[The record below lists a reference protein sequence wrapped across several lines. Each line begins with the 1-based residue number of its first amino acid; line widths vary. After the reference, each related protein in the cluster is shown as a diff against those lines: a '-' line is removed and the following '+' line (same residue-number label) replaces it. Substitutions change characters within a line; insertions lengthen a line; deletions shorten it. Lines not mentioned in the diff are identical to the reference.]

1 MNILRNV
8 EMLKNLIQMICT
20 WGKLLVINILPPRR
34 VRISALRKLAIDLER
49 QTCYLYKETIPYN
62 INKVYVSFFIV

>member
-8 EMLKNLIQMICT
+8 KEFNTNDLYLS
-20 WGKLLVINILPPRR
+20 KLLVINILPPRR

>member
-20 WGKLLVINILPPRR
+20 WGKLLVINILPPPSCAYICVAQTRYR
-34 VRISALRKLAIDLER
+34 LRTTNML
-49 QTCYLYKETIPYN
+49 
-62 INKVYVSFFIV
+62 FIQGDYTL